1 MYYTYLLRCGDGS
14 LYAGITTDPPRRLA
28 EHRAGGKKGARY
40 TRARPPVFLAAL
52 WESADR
58 PRASRLEYRLKRASH
73 KAKED
78 LLQNPDQLEKIHPS
92 LAEGYRFV
100 PQGDE
105 AK

>member
-14 LYAGITTDPPRRLA
+14 LYAGITTDPQRRMA

-40 TRARPPVFLAAL
+40 TRARQPLTLAAL

-58 PRASRLEYRLKRASH
+58 QSATRLEYRLKRTSH
-73 KAKED
+73 KAKEALLRDPAD
-78 LLQNPDQLEKIHPS
+78 LAAVHPS
-92 LAEGYRFV
+92 LEGYRFV

-105 AK
+105 TK